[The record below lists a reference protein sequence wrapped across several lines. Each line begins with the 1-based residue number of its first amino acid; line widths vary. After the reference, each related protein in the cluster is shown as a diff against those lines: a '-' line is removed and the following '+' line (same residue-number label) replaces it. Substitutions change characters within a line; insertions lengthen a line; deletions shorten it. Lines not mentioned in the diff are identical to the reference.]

1 MDNHIRPAPQHR
13 RFRRDGRGK
22 STEASPPRTHDPDRT
37 RQDIL
42 NVATE
47 EFASAGFSGARVD
60 IIAERTRTSKR
71 MIYYYFGSKEG
82 LYLAA
87 LEKVYGE
94 LRAAE
99 MSLDVTHESPVEALR
114 HLIELTFDYQDT
126 HPEFVR
132 LINSENVNYGKYI
145 EQSEAIRS
153 LNISIIDVLAS
164 ILQRGQEQGLFR
176 SGLDPVDVHMLISA
190 FCFFRVSNQHTFG
203 IVFHVDLS
211 SPELRQRHRKMIG
224 DVVLGWLAQKDPEGK
239 LATAL
244 GRPRGSGAVKTRALK
259 K

>member
-1 MDNHIRPAPQHR
+1 MGNTRHLTPRETRSRRGQRGNAP
-13 RFRRDGRGK
+13 
-22 STEASPPRTHDPDRT
+22 EASAQLRGHDPERT

-60 IIAERTRTSKR
+60 TIAERTRTSKR

-99 MSLDVTHESPVEALR
+99 MSLDVTHDCPLDAMQR
-114 HLIELTFDYQDT
+114 LIEVTFDYQEA

-132 LINSENVNYGKYI
+132 LVNTENVNYGRYI
-145 EQSEAIRS
+145 EQSEAIRT
-153 LNISIIDVLAS
+153 LNVSIIDVLAS
-164 ILQRGQEQGLFR
+164 ILQQGQKQGIFR
-176 SGLDPVDVHMLISA
+176 SDLDPVDVHMLISA
-190 FCFFRVSNQHTFG
+190 FCFFRVSNQYTFG
-203 IVFHVDLS
+203 IVFQRDLS
-211 SPELRQRHRKMIG
+211 SPELRQRHRRMISEVILQWLTQKKPAG
-224 DVVLGWLAQKDPEGK
+224 DP
-239 LATAL
+239 ATGP
-244 GRPRGSGAVKTRALK
+244 GRTRRGRR
-259 K
+259 

>member
-1 MDNHIRPAPQHR
+1 MENGRPLSLQKTR
-13 RFRRDGRGK
+13 SGRGRRGAAL
-22 STEASPPRTHDPDRT
+22 EASVPPRGHDPERT
-37 RQDIL
+37 RLDIL

-60 IIAERTRTSKR
+60 MIAERTRTSKR

-99 MSLDVTHESPVEALR
+99 MSLDVTHGSPLDAMR
-114 HLIELTFDYQDT
+114 RLIEVTFDYQEA

-132 LINSENVNYGKYI
+132 LVNTENVNYGRYI

-153 LNISIIDVLAS
+153 LNVSIIDVVAS

-176 SGLDPVDVHMLISA
+176 SDLDPVDVHMLISA
-190 FCFFRVSNQHTFG
+190 FCFFRVSNQYTFG
-203 IVFHVDLS
+203 IVFRRDLS
-211 SPELRQRHRKMIG
+211 SPELRQRHRVMISE
-224 DVVLGWLAQKDPEGK
+224 VVLQWLTQKKLAGDPATT
-239 LATAL
+239 LATAP
-244 GRPRGSGAVKTRALK
+244 GRTRRGRA
-259 K
+259 

>member
-1 MDNHIRPAPQHR
+1 MGNTRHLTPRETRPR
-13 RFRRDGRGK
+13 RGQRGNA
-22 STEASPPRTHDPDRT
+22 SEASAQLRGHDPKRT

-60 IIAERTRTSKR
+60 MIAERTRTSKR

-99 MSLDVTHESPVEALR
+99 MGLDVAHQSPVDAMR
-114 HLIELTFDYQDT
+114 RLIELTFDYQEA

-132 LINSENVNYGKYI
+132 LVNTENVNYGRYI

-153 LNISIIDVLAS
+153 LNVSIIDVLAS
-164 ILQRGQEQGLFR
+164 ILQRGREQGLFR
-176 SGLDPVDVHMLISA
+176 SDLDPVDVHMLISA
-190 FCFFRVSNQHTFG
+190 FCFFRVSNQYTFG
-203 IVFHVDLS
+203 IIFQRDLS
-211 SPELRQRHRKMIG
+211 SPELRQRHRTLISE
-224 DVVLGWLAQKDPEGK
+224 VILGWLTQKKPAGDP
-239 LATAL
+239 AAAP
-244 GRPRGSGAVKTRALK
+244 GRTRRGRR
-259 K
+259 

>member
-1 MDNHIRPAPQHR
+1 MENGRSLTPQKTR
-13 RFRRDGRGK
+13 SGRGQRGAAL
-22 STEASPPRTHDPDRT
+22 EASAPPRGHDPERT

-60 IIAERTRTSKR
+60 MIAERTRTSKR

-99 MSLDVTHESPVEALR
+99 MSLDVTQDSPLDAMR
-114 HLIELTFDYQDT
+114 RLIEVTFDYQEA

-132 LINSENVNYGKYI
+132 LVNTENVNYGRYI

-153 LNISIIDVLAS
+153 LNVSIIDVVAS

-176 SGLDPVDVHMLISA
+176 SDLDPVDVHMLISA
-190 FCFFRVSNQHTFG
+190 FCFFRVSNQYTFG
-203 IVFHVDLS
+203 IVFRRDLS
-211 SPELRQRHRKMIG
+211 SPELRQRHRVMISE
-224 DVVLGWLAQKDPEGK
+224 VVLQWLTQKK
-239 LATAL
+239 LAGDPVTAPATAP
-244 GRPRGSGAVKTRALK
+244 GRTRRGRA
-259 K
+259 

>member
-1 MDNHIRPAPQHR
+1 MESSRRLTPQDARSRRGQRDNALKAPAP
-13 RFRRDGRGK
+13 
-22 STEASPPRTHDPDRT
+22 PRAHDPDRT

-42 NVATE
+42 DVATE

-60 IIAERTRTSKR
+60 RIAERTRTSKR

-99 MSLDVTHESPVEALR
+99 MSLDVTQDSPLDAMR
-114 HLIELTFDYQDT
+114 RLIEVTFDYQEA

-132 LINSENVNYGKYI
+132 LVNTENVNYGRYI

-153 LNISIIDVLAS
+153 LNVSIIDVVAS
-164 ILQRGQEQGLFR
+164 IMQRGQEQGLFR
-176 SGLDPVDVHMLISA
+176 SDLDPVDVHMLISA
-190 FCFFRVSNQHTFG
+190 FCFFRVSNQYTFG
-203 IVFHVDLS
+203 IVFRRDLS
-211 SPELRQRHRKMIG
+211 SPELRQRHRVMISE
-224 DVVLGWLAQKDPEGK
+224 VVLQWLTQKKPAGDPP
-239 LATAL
+239 TAP
-244 GRPRGSGAVKTRALK
+244 GRTRRGRR
-259 K
+259 

>member
-1 MDNHIRPAPQHR
+1 MDNTRRLTPQET
-13 RFRRDGRGK
+13 RFRRGK
-22 STEASPPRTHDPDRT
+22 GGSALETSSPPRGHNPERT

-60 IIAERTRTSKR
+60 MIAERTRTSKR

-87 LEKVYGE
+87 LEQVYGE

-99 MSLDVTHESPVEALR
+99 MSLDVAHESPAAAMR
-114 HLIELTFDYQDT
+114 RLIELTFDYQEA

-132 LINSENVNYGKYI
+132 LVNTENVNCGRYI

-153 LNISIIDVLAS
+153 LNVSIIDVLTS

-176 SGLDPVDVHMLISA
+176 SDLDPVDVHMLISA
-190 FCFFRVSNQHTFG
+190 FCFFRVSNQYTFG
-203 IVFHVDLS
+203 IVFQRDLS
-211 SPELRQRHRKMIG
+211 SPELRQRHRTLISE
-224 DVVLGWLAQKDPEGK
+224 VILGWLTQKPAGDP
-239 LATAL
+239 AAAP
-244 GRPRGSGAVKTRALK
+244 GRTRRGRG
-259 K
+259 

>member
-1 MDNHIRPAPQHR
+1 MESSRRLTPQDARSRRGQRDNALEAPAP
-13 RFRRDGRGK
+13 
-22 STEASPPRTHDPDRT
+22 PRAHDPDRT

-42 NVATE
+42 DVATE

-60 IIAERTRTSKR
+60 RIAERTRTSKR

-99 MSLDVTHESPVEALR
+99 MSLDAAHESPADALQR
-114 HLIELTFDYQDT
+114 LIELTFDYQEA

-132 LINSENVNYGKYI
+132 LVNTENVNFGRYI
-145 EQSEAIRS
+145 EQSQAIRT
-153 LNISIIDVLAS
+153 LNVSIIDVLAS

-176 SGLDPVDVHMLISA
+176 SDLDPVDVHMLISA
-190 FCFFRVSNQHTFG
+190 FCFFRVSNQYTFG
-203 IVFHVDLS
+203 IVFQKDLS
-211 SPELRQRHRKMIG
+211 SPELRQRHRMMISE
-224 DVVLGWLAQKDPEGK
+224 VVLGWLAQKKPEGEPG
-239 LATAL
+239 AAP
-244 GRPRGSGAVKTRALK
+244 GRPRRGRG
-259 K
+259 

>member
-1 MDNHIRPAPQHR
+1 MENGRHLIPQKTR
-13 RFRRDGRGK
+13 SGRGQRGAAL
-22 STEASPPRTHDPDRT
+22 EASAPPRGHDPERT

-60 IIAERTRTSKR
+60 MIAERTRTSKR

-99 MSLDVTHESPVEALR
+99 MSLDVTQDSPLDAMR
-114 HLIELTFDYQDT
+114 RLIEVTFDYQEA

-132 LINSENVNYGKYI
+132 LVNTENVNFGRYI
-145 EQSEAIRS
+145 EQSQAIRT
-153 LNISIIDVLAS
+153 LNVSIIDVVAS
-164 ILQRGQEQGLFR
+164 ILQRGQDQGLFR
-176 SGLDPVDVHMLISA
+176 SDLDPVDVHMLISA
-190 FCFFRVSNQHTFG
+190 FCFFRVSNQYTFG
-203 IVFHVDLS
+203 IIFQRDLS
-211 SPELRQRHRKMIG
+211 SPELRQRHRTMISE
-224 DVVLGWLAQKDPEGK
+224 VVLGWLAQKKPEGEP
-239 LATAL
+239 AAAP
-244 GRPRGSGAVKTRALK
+244 GRPRRGRG
-259 K
+259 

>member
-1 MDNHIRPAPQHR
+1 MENARHLTPQKTRFGSGRRGPAL
-13 RFRRDGRGK
+13 D
-22 STEASPPRTHDPDRT
+22 ASAPPRGHDPERT

-60 IIAERTRTSKR
+60 TIAERTRTSKR

-99 MSLDVTHESPVEALR
+99 MSLDVAHESPVDAMR
-114 HLIELTFDYQDT
+114 RLIELTFDYQET

-132 LINSENVNYGKYI
+132 LVNTENVNYGRYI
-145 EQSEAIRS
+145 EQSEAIRT
-153 LNISIIDVLAS
+153 LNVSIIDVLAS
-164 ILQRGQEQGLFR
+164 ILQQGQEQGIFR
-176 SGLDPVDVHMLISA
+176 SDLDPVDVHMLISA
-190 FCFFRVSNQHTFG
+190 FCFFRVSNQYTFG
-203 IVFHVDLS
+203 IVFQRDLS
-211 SPELRQRHRKMIG
+211 APELRRRHRTMIS
-224 DVVLGWLAQKDPEGK
+224 DVVLGWLTQKSSEENPV
-239 LATAL
+239 TAP
-244 GRPRGSGAVKTRALK
+244 GRPRLRRNC
-259 K
+259 

>member
-1 MDNHIRPAPQHR
+1 MENSR
-13 RFRRDGRGK
+13 RLTPHDARSRSGQKRGNPP
-22 STEASPPRTHDPDRT
+22 EASAQPRGHDPERT

-60 IIAERTRTSKR
+60 MIAERTRTSKR

-87 LEKVYGE
+87 LEKAYGE

-99 MSLDVTHESPVEALR
+99 MSLDVAHEPPVDAMR
-114 HLIELTFDYQDT
+114 RLIELTFDYQEA

-132 LINSENVNYGKYI
+132 LVNTENMNYGRYI

-153 LNISIIDVLAS
+153 LNVSIIDVLAS
-164 ILQRGQEQGLFR
+164 ILQRGREQGLFR
-176 SGLDPVDVHMLISA
+176 SDLDPVDVHMLISA
-190 FCFFRVSNQHTFG
+190 FCFFRVSNQYTFG
-203 IVFHVDLS
+203 IVFQRDLS
-211 SPELRQRHRKMIG
+211 SPKLRQRHRTMISE
-224 DVVLGWLAQKDPEGK
+224 VVLEWLTQKNSKEQSV
-239 LATAL
+239 TAP
-244 GRPRGSGAVKTRALK
+244 GRPRRGRG
-259 K
+259 

>member
-1 MDNHIRPAPQHR
+1 MENGRHLTPQKTR
-13 RFRRDGRGK
+13 SGRGQRGAAL
-22 STEASPPRTHDPDRT
+22 EASAPPRGHDPERT

-60 IIAERTRTSKR
+60 MIAERTRTSKR

-99 MSLDVTHESPVEALR
+99 MSLDAAPESPADALR
-114 HLIELTFDYQDT
+114 RLIELTFDYQQA

-132 LINSENVNYGKYI
+132 LVNTENVNFGRYI
-145 EQSEAIRS
+145 EQSQAIRT
-153 LNISIIDVLAS
+153 LNVSIIDVVAS
-164 ILQRGQEQGLFR
+164 ILRRGQDQGLFR
-176 SGLDPVDVHMLISA
+176 SDLDPVDVHMLISA

-203 IVFHVDLS
+203 IVLHMDLS
-211 SPELRQRHRKMIG
+211 SPELRLRHRKMIS
-224 DVVLGWLAQKDPEGK
+224 DVILEWLTQKDSEEK
-239 LATAL
+239 LVTAL
-244 GRPRGSGAVKTRALK
+244 GRPRGSGVAK
-259 K
+259 

>member
-1 MDNHIRPAPQHR
+1 MDNPFRTAPQYR
-13 RFRRDGRGK
+13 RSRRDGRVK
-22 STEASPPRTHDPDRT
+22 STEVSPPRTHDPDRT

-71 MIYYYFGSKEG
+71 MIYYYFGGKEG

-99 MSLDVTHESPVEALR
+99 MSLDVTHESPVDALR
-114 HLIELTFDYQDT
+114 HLIELTFDYQEA

-132 LINSENVNYGKYI
+132 LVNAENVNYGKYI

-153 LNISIIDVLAS
+153 LNVSIIDVVAS

-176 SGLDPVDVHMLISA
+176 SALDPVDVHMLISA

-203 IVFHVDLS
+203 IVFHMDLS
-211 SPELRQRHRKMIG
+211 SPELRLRHRKMIS
-224 DVVLGWLAQKDPEGK
+224 DVILEWLTQKDSEEK

-244 GRPRGSGAVKTRALK
+244 GRPRGSGVAKTQALK

>member
-1 MDNHIRPAPQHR
+1 MDNTRHLIPQKRH
-13 RFRRDGRGK
+13 FRRGRG
-22 STEASPPRTHDPDRT
+22 SNTLEASAPPRGHDPERT

-42 NVATE
+42 NVATQ

-60 IIAERTRTSKR
+60 TIAERTRTSKR

-99 MSLDVTHESPVEALR
+99 MSLDVTHGSPLDAMR
-114 HLIELTFDYQDT
+114 RLIEVTFDYQEA

-132 LINSENVNYGKYI
+132 LVNTENVNYGRYI

-153 LNISIIDVLAS
+153 LNVSIIDVVAS

-176 SGLDPVDVHMLISA
+176 SDLDPVDVHMLISA
-190 FCFFRVSNQHTFG
+190 FCFFRVSNRYTFG
-203 IVFHVDLS
+203 AIFQQDFSEPGCLEKHK
-211 SPELRQRHRKMIG
+211 RMIG
-224 DVVLGWLAQKDPEGK
+224 DAVLSWLKGC
-239 LATAL
+239 
-244 GRPRGSGAVKTRALK
+244 
-259 K
+259 